1 MGFDIIVSGRGM
13 SFLDLDM
20 SIAAMSVSMHQSQI
34 QQDLG
39 GAVLKE
45 AMSSS
50 EQGLETMLSSVSES
64 LDPNL
69 GTMIDVFA

>member
-1 MGFDIIVSGRGM
+1 M

-39 GAVLKE
+39 VAVLKE